1 METQGAETRPATTG
15 GNARTQ
21 SRRSSTE
28 EKNLPDNLIVRKD
41 SAMPNDSDYT
51 YKILKVFRVDKEE
64 DDKYNAIELI
74 AIIWTRCGQP
84 VLEKRRV
91 YYCKSGEK
99 RLRKQV
105 GMNAADIQLILDN
118 AEEIRQLLKPII
130 TA

>member
-1 METQGAETRPATTG
+1 
-15 GNARTQ
+15 
-21 SRRSSTE
+21 
-28 EKNLPDNLIVRKD
+28 
-41 SAMPNDSDYT
+41 MPNDSDYT
-51 YKILKVFRVDKEE
+51 FKILKVFRVDKDET
-64 DDKYNAIELI
+64 DKYNAIELI

-118 AEEIRQLLKPII
+118 SEEIRQLLKPIT